1 MGFLIQKS
9 GKFWSI
15 SDDDDVIK
23 HKALILEECKPET
36 FESLS
41 FSDTNRNG
49 MKSWVAKL
57 KESGGRI
64 WHFCIWQTT
73 KS

>member
-1 MGFLIQKS
+1 MGNFEAFQYV
-9 GKFWSI
+9 
-15 SDDDDVIK
+15 DDVIK

-36 FESLS
+36 FESKYLSNFYKSLS

-57 KESGGRI
+57 KESGDRI
-64 WHFCIWQTT
+64 WHFCI
-73 KS
+73 

>member
-1 MGFLIQKS
+1 MKKDNGFSFKKVGNFEAFQYV
-9 GKFWSI
+9 
-15 SDDDDVIK
+15 DDVIK

-57 KESGGRI
+57 KESGDRI
-64 WHFCIWQTT
+64 WHFCI
-73 KS
+73 